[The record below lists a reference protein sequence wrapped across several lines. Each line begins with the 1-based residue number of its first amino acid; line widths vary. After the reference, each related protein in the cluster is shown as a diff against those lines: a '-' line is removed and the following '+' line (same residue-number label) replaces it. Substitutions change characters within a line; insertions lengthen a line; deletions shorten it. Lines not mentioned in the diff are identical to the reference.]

1 MNALDEVT
9 LTPTALLAVDVVVF
23 TLRPAPVE
31 QSWQVLLVR
40 QSDAGHP
47 PQPRMR
53 HAVEL
58 RDVASAGS
66 EGVRYALPGV
76 LVEADETFDGA
87 ARRALA
93 VKAGLDARDW
103 YLEQLATFGS
113 PTRDTR
119 ARVAS
124 VAHIALVRSDDL
136 AFSSSAA
143 ADAVEW
149 HPVGEIPWDALA
161 FDHAAMLREAIQRV
175 RGKVRYAWVLFQLL
189 PPVFT
194 ISELRAAYAA
204 IRDPDVMHLSTSNMR
219 KLFGRLIERGM
230 LVPVGER
237 AQAKGRGR
245 PGDLFRFSGPLTGTW
260 ARELPW

>member
-1 MNALDEVT
+1 MSRLKDAT

-23 TLRPAPVE
+23 TLRPGPVE
-31 QSWQVLLVR
+31 QSWQVLLLR
-40 QSDAGHP
+40 SP
-47 PQPRMR
+47 
-53 HAVEL
+53 EL
-58 RDVASAGS
+58 G
-66 EGVRYALPGV
+66 GGTTYTLPGV

-87 ARRALA
+87 ARRALS

-136 AFSSSAA
+136 FYHPVPGGTP
-143 ADAVEW
+143 VEW
-149 HPVGEIPWDALA
+149 IPVADIPWDALA

-175 RGKVRYAWVLFQLL
+175 KGKIRYTWVLFQLL

-194 ISELRAAYAA
+194 MSELRAAYAA
-204 IRDPDVMHLSTSNMR
+204 IRDPEVMHLSTSNMR
-219 KLFGRLIERGM
+219 KLFGRLIDRGV
-230 LVPVGER
+230 LVSVGER

-245 PGDLFRFSGPLTGTW
+245 PGDLFRFSGPVTGTW